1 MTDNTHRTPTDE
13 EVQKIL
19 DQAPEWA
26 TSMQVYELW
35 MAHEGNIVAILSA
48 LWDVPPQKKKQQ
60 TKWDKMR
67 EICDE
72 HDRAMEEVLRSIK
85 R

>member
-1 MTDNTHRTPTDE
+1 MTAPTPSEE

-19 DQAPEWA
+19 DQAPEWT
-26 TSMQVYELW
+26 TSVQVYELW
-35 MAHEGNIVAILSA
+35 QAHNGDTVAILTK
-48 LWDVPPQKKKQQ
+48 LWNVPPPKEVPK

-72 HDRAMEEVLRSIK
+72 YDRAMEEMIQK
-85 R
+85 IQQTHG